1 MRYASITFMCCC
13 LIIPASLAWA
23 KDKTPE
29 KQMDMQTMMNTYAK
43 LATPGEPH
51 KRIASRVGSWNT
63 VTKEWSD
70 PQKPPTE
77 STGSCEHTMLLG
89 GRFLRQ
95 ECTGD
100 MMGQPYTGIGVL
112 GYDNHGKKYVST
124 WMDSMGTGIFYMEG
138 NADKDENRIILKG
151 RYDDPIQGPMKL
163 RAVTMLVDAD
173 HERFEMYGRGKNGKE
188 TKMMEIAYTR
198 KQ

>member
-1 MRYASITFMCCC
+1 MRYVYLAFIGCC
-13 LIIPASLAWA
+13 LLLVTSPTWA
-23 KDKTPE
+23 KE
-29 KQMDMQTMMNTYAK
+29 KKERAMDMQAAMEIYAK
-43 LATPGEPH
+43 LAAPGELH
-51 KRIASRVGSWNT
+51 TRMASRAGSWDT
-63 VTKEWSD
+63 VTKEWTD

-77 STGSCEHTMLLG
+77 STGACEHTMLLG

-138 NADKDENRIILKG
+138 KAGKDDNRITIKG
-151 RYDDPIQGPMKL
+151 RYDDPLQGPMKL
-163 RAVTMLVDAD
+163 RAVTKLVDAD
-173 HERFEMYGRGKNGKE
+173 HEIFEMYGTGKNGKE
-188 TKMMEIAYTR
+188 TKMLEINYTR
-198 KQ
+198 KH

>member
-1 MRYASITFMCCC
+1 MRYVYLAFIGCC
-13 LIIPASLAWA
+13 LLLVTSPTWA
-23 KDKTPE
+23 KE
-29 KQMDMQTMMNTYAK
+29 KKEGAMDMQAAMEIYAK
-43 LATPGEPH
+43 LAAPGELH
-51 KRIASRVGSWNT
+51 TRMANRAGSWDT
-63 VTKEWSD
+63 VTKEWTD

-77 STGSCEHTMLLG
+77 STGACEHTMLLG

-138 NADKDENRIILKG
+138 KAGKDDNRITLKG
-151 RYDDPIQGPMKL
+151 RYDDPLQGPMKL
-163 RAVTMLVDAD
+163 RAVTKLVDAD
-173 HERFEMYGRGKNGKE
+173 HEIFEMYGTGKNGKE
-188 TKMMEIAYTR
+188 TKMLEISYTR
-198 KQ
+198 KH